1 MVQIA
6 GKYQHVRNENFLEYL
21 LSIGVPEDRAKVA
34 DARKPTLE
42 VAVDGNKISVN
53 INSGDGEEKASST
66 FILGEEVDE
75 ALPNNITLKSTAK
88 LNGDSLTVTSKT
100 PSGKSGSRVYKFSDT
115 ELVLTMNNDKGP
127 EGKRIYKRI

>member
-6 GKYQHVRNENFLEYL
+6 GKYQHVKNENFLEYL
-21 LSIGVPEDRAKVA
+21 VAIGVPEDRAKAV

-53 INSGDGEEKASST
+53 IINSGEEKVLST
-66 FILGEEVDE
+66 FILDKEVDE
-75 ALPNNITLKSTAK
+75 AMPNNITLKSTAK

-100 PSGKSGSRVYKFSDT
+100 PSGEIRSRVYKFSDT

>member
-6 GKYQHVRNENFLEYL
+6 GKYQHVKNENFLEYL
-21 LSIGVPEDRAKVA
+21 VSIGVPEDRAKVA

-42 VAVDGNKISVN
+42 VAVDGNKISVS